1 MNKLSPNSFYTKACI
16 EVRNKLDKFILKL
29 KSENGISLK
38 ISFGIFLFILFFQPF
53 SLDGEDFNSHI
64 LHISGFS
71 VILYTIIVIV
81 RVLSSLIF
89 DLNREIHGNTI
100 FPEYFNG
107 IVIFLLSVVAFAF
120 YGNYVAGIGFSFT
133 VAFRLII
140 ICLFPPFILSLN
152 DNLRNLKKRNEELV
166 NEKKYIQKQVEEF
179 EEDILNKTI
188 EFTTDANNE
197 TLSLTVNDVVYVKSS
212 DNYVEIVYR
221 DFDSYKKKLLRNTL
235 KNIELQIRQYSNFIR
250 CHRTCIV
257 NVHFIEK
264 LHRSAGNQWLTIKGY
279 DVRLPVSRQYLLRIQ
294 EVL

>member
-1 MNKLSPNSFYTKACI
+1 VS
-16 EVRNKLDKFILKL
+16 NKLDQFILKL
-29 KSENGISLK
+29 KPEHGISLK
-38 ISFGIFLFILFFQPF
+38 ISFGVFLFILFFQPF
-53 SLDGEDFNSHI
+53 PLDGEDFNNH
-64 LHISGFS
+64 LLLISGYS
-71 VILYTIIVIV
+71 VILYAIIVIV

-89 DLNREIHGNTI
+89 ELNRENNGDAI

-107 IVIFLLSVVAFAF
+107 IIIFLLSVVAFAF

-140 ICLFPPFILSLN
+140 ICLFPPIILSLN
-152 DNLRNLKKRNEELV
+152 DNFRNLKKRNEELV
-166 NEKKYIQKQVEEF
+166 NEKKNIQKQVEKF

-188 EFTTDANNE
+188 DFNTDTNNE
-197 TLSLTVNDVVYVKSS
+197 TLSLTVNDVVYIKSS

-221 DFDSYKKKLLRNTL
+221 DFDSFKKKLLRNTL

-264 LHRSAGNQWLTIKGY
+264 LHRSSGNQWLTIKGY

-294 EVL
+294 EAL